1 MTLMNRKASIL
12 LSFVLSLFLSSSVFA
27 NEAISAVKE
36 TVAGSVDTAK
46 TELIQEATE
55 KAKTA
60 ATEVVTEK
68 LVGTEKEKKPSTNA
82 EIRQWYND
90 QVSTI
95 PEQDK
100 KWVAEGLT
108 VQQRAQK
115 AYDIRHHARIQARE
129 FMQNKEE
136 VTALQARDTAKYGNP
151 DGPTFEYLVKKG
163 TSKGLSEEEAYQNII
178 GSANRTNAAYNK
190 KFGVKKEGESQ

>member
-1 MTLMNRKASIL
+1 MKFMNRKVSIL
-12 LSFVLSLFLSSSVFA
+12 FSLVLSLFLSSSVFA
-27 NEAISAVKE
+27 NEAINVVKE
-36 TVAGSVDTAK
+36 AVVGSVDTAK
-46 TELIQEATE
+46 TELVQEATD
-55 KAKTA
+55 KAKMA
-60 ATEVVTEK
+60 ATEAITEK
-68 LVGTEKEKKPSTNA
+68 LAGTEKEKSPSSNA

-108 VQQRAQK
+108 SQQRAQK

-151 DGPTFEYLVKKG
+151 DGPTFEYLVNKS
-163 TSKGLSEEEAYQNII
+163 TAKGLTEEEAYQGII